1 MSVKVGIFSGVS
13 SDNKINLQE
22 IGRTVLF
29 YLEGVSDDLGHKVAV
44 VLLLGYN
51 DVEKE
56 MCWENRKDYLSE
68 MTDI

>member
-56 MCWENRKDYLSE
+56 MC
-68 MTDI
+68 